1 MDKPL
6 PDYLSSFSFLVTI
19 FIIFAILIAILAR
32 TRPNSFNKS
41 FGQQILFTGP
51 MLFIFIFLIM
61 EFIYFKQNPY
71 NSFLFNN
78 LFNMFNLSSNT
89 YSYLIIVS
97 ILIVGSLTFLI
108 LLYLGDVFQTNPSE
122 NNVQTI
128 MNFIIIAVF
137 LIVGVFIYKQFQN
150 KDEQT
155 LDSLSVS
162 KELRDALKIRT
173 KYTFIF
179 AIFMISMILL
189 YILNPFDIMSDYMKP
204 AMIFTLFMGML
215 FTIIIV
221 MYTNYLENPTKD
233 NKSFID
239 KLLSKDNKIFHILLF
254 LGLLIGAFYTFFYLV
269 GVFNFDETSPTS
281 WITTILNFTVL
292 FVMFGIIYKFFN
304 LGDIINNILEK
315 NAYLSL
321 LVNLFFYIPCLLLY
335 VVYYIFGFLPKDITG
350 KGSKGFYFNFKEFT
364 TTPTK
369 PFEFMMLGLSLLL
382 LGGHLTWTMFAH
394 KYFRRQY
401 LKQGGQVLVNEP
413 VSTDKLTNVT
423 SFQELSGKDT
433 FDYQYA
439 LSFWYYLDAFPPSTN
454 SSYNKVVSLLSYGG
468 NPSIN
473 YSSNDNTLYITIKDT
488 IPDTDTDTDT
498 DTDENNASQMTPEQ
512 IIQYIEESKESN
524 DSVKNKIETVKTL
537 EFGKELDSDGNI
549 IIYKHPNIQLQ
560 KWNHVLLN
568 YSGGTLDV
576 FYNGKLVKTA
586 IEVVPYMINDMMTI
600 GTEKGV
606 SGNIAN
612 LTYFDKPLDLKSI
625 DTLYVE
631 LKDKN
636 NPSIP
641 SMGKDKYN
649 IV

>member
-1 MDKPL
+1 
-6 PDYLSSFSFLVTI
+6 
-19 FIIFAILIAILAR
+19 
-32 TRPNSFNKS
+32 
-41 FGQQILFTGP
+41 
-51 MLFIFIFLIM
+51 
-61 EFIYFKQNPY
+61 
-71 NSFLFNN
+71 
-78 LFNMFNLSSNT
+78 MFNLSPDK

-97 ILIVGSLTFLI
+97 ILVVGSLTFLI

-137 LIVGVFIYKQFQN
+137 LIVGVFIYKHLQN

-204 AMIFTLFMGML
+204 VMFFTLFIGML
-215 FTIIIV
+215 FTIIIL

-233 NKSFID
+233 NKS
-239 KLLSKDNKIFHILLF
+239 LLSKDYKIFHILFF
-254 LGLLIGAFYTFFYLV
+254 LGLLFGAFYTFFYLV
-269 GVFNFDETSPTS
+269 GVFNFDETSPKS
-281 WITTILNFTVL
+281 WITTILNFLVL
-292 FVMFGIIYKFFN
+292 FAVLGIIYKFFN
-304 LGDIINNILEK
+304 LGNILNDILEK
-315 NAYLSL
+315 NAYLRL
-321 LVNLFFYIPCLLLY
+321 LVNLIFYIPCLFLY
-335 VVYYIFGFLPKDITG
+335 VFYYIFNLLPKDASG
-350 KGSKGFYFNFKEFT
+350 KGFSFNFKDFT
-364 TTPTK
+364 TTQTK
-369 PFEFMMLGLSLLL
+369 PFEIMMLGLSLLL
-382 LGGHLTWTMFAH
+382 LGGYFTWTKFAH

-413 VSTDKLTNVT
+413 VPTDKLTNVT
-423 SFQELSGKDT
+423 SFQELSGRDI

-439 LSFWYYLDAFPPSTN
+439 LSFWYYLDAFPPST
-454 SSYNKVVSLLSYGG
+454 SASYNQLVSLLSYGG
-468 NPSIN
+468 NPAIK
-473 YSSNDNTLYITIKDT
+473 YSSTNNSLYITIKD
-488 IPDTDTDTDT
+488 DSE
-498 DTDENNASQMTPEQ
+498 TDENDDANDDANDDENDDDATQNITEQANAFKN
-512 IIQYIEESKESN
+512 SKESIK
-524 DSVKNKIETVKTL
+524 DSIEQVKLLT
-537 EFGKELDSDGNI
+537 FGKDLDSDGNK
-549 IIYKHPNIQLQ
+549 IIYKHPNVQLQ

-586 IEVVPYMINDMMTI
+586 IEVVPYMINDMLTV
-600 GTEKGV
+600 GTENGV

-612 LTYFDKPLDLKSI
+612 LTYFDKPLDIKTI

-636 NPSIP
+636 DPSIP
-641 SMGKDKYN
+641 SMN
-649 IV
+649 

>member
-1 MDKPL
+1 
-6 PDYLSSFSFLVTI
+6 
-19 FIIFAILIAILAR
+19 
-32 TRPNSFNKS
+32 
-41 FGQQILFTGP
+41 
-51 MLFIFIFLIM
+51 
-61 EFIYFKQNPY
+61 
-71 NSFLFNN
+71 
-78 LFNMFNLSSNT
+78 
-89 YSYLIIVS
+89 
-97 ILIVGSLTFLI
+97 
-108 LLYLGDVFQTNPSE
+108 
-122 NNVQTI
+122 
-128 MNFIIIAVF
+128 
-137 LIVGVFIYKQFQN
+137 
-150 KDEQT
+150 
-155 LDSLSVS
+155 
-162 KELRDALKIRT
+162 
-173 KYTFIF
+173 
-179 AIFMISMILL
+179 
-189 YILNPFDIMSDYMKP
+189 
-204 AMIFTLFMGML
+204 
-215 FTIIIV
+215 
-221 MYTNYLENPTKD
+221 
-233 NKSFID
+233 
-239 KLLSKDNKIFHILLF
+239 
-254 LGLLIGAFYTFFYLV
+254 
-269 GVFNFDETSPTS
+269 
-281 WITTILNFTVL
+281 
-292 FVMFGIIYKFFN
+292 
-304 LGDIINNILEK
+304 
-315 NAYLSL
+315 
-321 LVNLFFYIPCLLLY
+321 
-335 VVYYIFGFLPKDITG
+335 
-350 KGSKGFYFNFKEFT
+350 
-364 TTPTK
+364 
-369 PFEFMMLGLSLLL
+369 
-382 LGGHLTWTMFAH
+382 MFAH